1 MGGGDRRAQK
11 FFCFLM
17 LIVVG
22 GNLQPLALSGRP
34 VNHRGYSLYADLC
47 NCYIILPVNNY
58 NYKEIAVFVGFITG
72 TNDSITLQ
80 QIEKSPLYLHLS

>member
-17 LIVVG
+17 LIVVR
-22 GNLQPLALSGRP
+22 GNLQSLALGGRP
-34 VNHRGYSLYADLC
+34 VYQRGYSLYADLC

-58 NYKEIAVFVGFITG
+58 NYKETAVFVGFITG

-80 QIEKSPLYLHLS
+80 